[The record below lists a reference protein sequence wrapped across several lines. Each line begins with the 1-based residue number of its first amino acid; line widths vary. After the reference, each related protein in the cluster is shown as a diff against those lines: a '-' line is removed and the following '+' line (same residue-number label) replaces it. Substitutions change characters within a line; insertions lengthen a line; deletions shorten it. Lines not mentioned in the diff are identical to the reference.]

1 MHAPLQNWKVRCR
14 SQVLPAGSRSDGYFN
29 TLLRRRDGPVSL
41 LLPWYHRAPCAG
53 NGRRYSTRHYSASSV
68 GVSGVCVLLGSPY
81 VVLSYRI
88 PPLANV
94 FVSLVVIMGKVTHGI
109 RNNHN
114 SQIHLC
120 CTFILNYIDRKN
132 SFRIQ
137 FGHGVNNRF

>member
-1 MHAPLQNWKVRCR
+1 MHLYKIGKFAVALRYCR
-14 SQVLPAGSRSDGYFN
+14 QVPGPTA
-29 TLLRRRDGPVSL
+29 TLILYCDAATGPVSL

-137 FGHGVNNRF
+137 FGHDVNNRF